1 MLHAY
6 PGHVLQHVQDRVRG
20 GRPARDD
27 DDEYVEHG
35 ARSRHPARALCS
47 TYIDDH
53 IIIADYILDTLKD
66 IARACNILLAAES
79 ARTPA
84 AAGR

>member
-1 MLHAY
+1 MHTLATSSSTSRIEFAAAARRATMTMSTWSTAHD
-6 PGHVLQHVQDRVRG
+6 HVIRR
-20 GRPARDD
+20 AR
-27 DDEYVEHG
+27 
-35 ARSRHPARALCS
+35 CS